1 MKTLAVAAVAL
12 AAVAGLVL
20 GWLDVGWGSSAEVHP
35 TRSTARESGPGPAD
49 DSAERRLLDT
59 LEGLDQ
65 PFHWDWQPDEREAAA
80 TDPVAEFHAAL
91 AMSNVMARRLRL
103 RDAVTALAEANP
115 LLALDLIETIPN
127 ELTKRGMSRLAVDIW
142 AERSPDAAAAWLVK
156 APPGIARLALP
167 SLARHWGTRDFASA
181 SGFADRL
188 SGTLRTGY
196 LYRLARIERPK
207 GELLAWAAKYRNDP
221 AHPGITVRVV
231 QHLGDDVDAVL
242 TLLGELSGTAFEEGT
257 KAAIRQIARAN
268 PDAALELV
276 ASLTGD
282 AWRLYPDLIA
292 GFAENNPVRAA
303 AFLTEKLAEV
313 RDNPRRAL
321 TIPGVVYGLV
331 SNWAA
336 ADPDAT
342 LRWSLTLNPGLRD
355 NALAY
360 VTTHAYRRRP
370 DIARRAF
377 DAIASNSYKQRAMG
391 GLMRMAVTDE
401 DALMTA
407 REYGHSDVDLHDIV
421 RHRSSVGRRGVFD
434 VDCPRGAVA
443 YGLR

>member
-12 AAVAGLVL
+12 AAGAGLVL
-20 GWLDVGWGSSAEVHP
+20 GWLDVGSGSSTEVRP
-35 TRSTARESGPGPAD
+35 TRSTAGQSGPGPAD
-49 DSAERRLLDT
+49 DNTERRLLDT
-59 LEGLDQ
+59 LAGLDQ

-103 RDAVTALAEANP
+103 RDAVAALAESNP

-142 AERSPDAAAAWLVK
+142 AERSPDAAAAWLVE

-196 LYRLARIERPK
+196 LYRLARIERPRD
-207 GELLAWAAKYRNDP
+207 ELLAWAAKYRNDP
-221 AHPGITVRVV
+221 AHPGITVRII
-231 QHLGDDVDAVL
+231 QHLGDDVDAML
-242 TLLGELSGTAFEEGT
+242 TLLGALSGPAFEEGA
-257 KAAIRQIARAN
+257 KAAIQRVARAN

-276 ASLTGD
+276 ASLTGN

-292 GFAENNPVRAA
+292 GFAQNDPDRAA
-303 AFLTEKLAEV
+303 AFLTEQIAEV
-313 RDNPRRAL
+313 RDKAHQAGTL
-321 TIPGVVYGLV
+321 PGVIYRLV

-336 ADPDAT
+336 TDANAA
-342 LRWSLTLNPGLRD
+342 LRWSLRLDPWLRD
-355 NALAY
+355 SALTY
-360 VTTHAYRRRP
+360 VAIHAHHQRP
-370 DIARRAF
+370 SIARRAF
-377 DAIASNSYKQRAMG
+377 DAIARNGHKQRAID
-391 GLMRMAVTDE
+391 GLIRMAATDE
-401 DALMTA
+401 DALRTA
-407 REYGHSDVDLHDIV
+407 RNYDHSDVELSDIV
-421 RHRSSVGRRGVFD
+421 RLRSSFGRGGVFD

-443 YGLR
+443 YGQR